1 MEKKLTRANALFI
14 GSMLFGMLFG
24 AGNLIFPVHMGQ
36 LAGSNFWS
44 ANWGFIF
51 TGVFMPF
58 FALLAI
64 GLTGSSGVE
73 ELAGNV
79 HPIFARIFT
88 ILLYLTIGPAFALPR
103 TATVSF
109 QIGVVPFL
117 GSTNPTVALAVF
129 TFVFMAVA
137 LAFAL
142 KPSKLIVYIGKWLN
156 PAFLTFLCLLVLA
169 ALLHP
174 MGSVAMI
181 APQGDYSGHAFLT
194 GFKEGYNTMDVLA
207 MLAFSV
213 IVVDTMHNLGVTDRK
228 TVSRDII
235 KVGVIVVILMSLI
248 YTMITWL
255 GTSSM
260 GKLALSANGGIALAQ
275 IAQYYFGPLGGLLQA
290 VIVTLACL
298 KTAIGLISAC
308 SDTFAEFFPMS
319 LGYKGWCVAFAVI
332 AFLVGNVG
340 LTQIIVL
347 AIPILMFLY
356 PLAITLI
363 LSSFARALFGQSKRL
378 YRWPMV
384 LAGIAAFGDALSAL
398 PQGLANSPLV
408 LQILGYY
415 TILPLFSLG
424 MGWVV
429 PTFVALLL
437 AIISVKLVGD
447 RA

>member
-181 APQGDYSGHAFLT
+181 APQGDYSGYAFLT

-415 TILPLFSLG
+415 KILPLFSLG

-437 AIISVKLVGD
+437 AIISVKLVGN